1 MSNHNKMAAIA
12 LSLGVSLGTMAQS
25 PIVYAK
31 TMDVKEVASTTEA
44 KEYTVSTDEEL
55 ANALDAIKA
64 QSEQEAAITL
74 KADVKVPVQ
83 DYKAYFGV
91 DGKHITVKSDGLLH
105 ELRFPQNIGVLKGDC
120 TFDNVTVSGDRLFC
134 GGYTTEFTENSKIQ
148 LNETLYGGGYKT
160 PVNSTHVVIAG
171 NGYINPYSSSG
182 LHDVIGG
189 SYQGSVEGDT
199 YLEITG
205 NIKMQGGNHLNPG
218 CMKGDGSSGDGRD
231 VPDVYVGGN
240 ATLIYDNKNST
251 AASPA
256 IEGTYGCE
264 MKGNVTLDVRAGC
277 VAGIVGT
284 EEPVDKS
291 IIRGNL
297 HIIAGNPAYENTNQV
312 LRLGSN
318 WPIIGAGNSFATYP
332 GVKGNYT
339 VGGNITIDT
348 YENAWAW
355 DKGTTPDSYDLPEIY
370 GALRGN
376 VGGNITINAHGSH
389 VQNIFGASDS
399 VVQGSVTVNATDVEL
414 KNSEYDTEDDEGY
427 IFGLWKRGIPATAN
441 GPVTINVN
449 GGDVGL
455 VMATDQTSVPA
466 NSSINVMGNPKIR
479 KGIRGTQARSYSKD
493 YPVANIHDC
502 EATIP
507 FIKGMS
513 QVNITNNSAVTAHI
527 MTSNAGLL
535 VEKGSTLTTD
545 NGQVWIWGDTV
556 INGTWEQLHSQTEDY
571 NDIYVMGT
579 TNVGPKGLLINHG
592 TSNLD
597 GNVTNQG
604 TIAFLGDAY
613 LQGDFISDDGELRL
627 PVVSENYNG
636 TNSIDMMVKKSSTGN
651 SKVLIVDPS
660 DYTKA
665 VNPKL
670 GDNYILSNGSEDKKE
685 KEEVIYYLQNENK
698 KDGYFLKSTDDVG
711 RKYTNMWQVAKI
723 SSYKVQY
730 EFKSCTDEKELPQ
743 KILDLLPK
751 DDTDYPLD
759 TEIKA
764 KQPEKTRV
772 EVEDGFWNFDG
783 YDKDSLKSNENA
795 KFIGKWNF
803 HPNATKLNEVPSISA
818 SDKTLTVGDTFD
830 VKKDVTAKDT
840 EDGDVTGSVVVESS
854 NVDTNTVG
862 SYQVTYRV
870 TDSQGASSTKTI
882 TVIVNPKMEA
892 LNEVPTI
899 KAEDKTITVGD
910 KFDVKKDVTATD
922 KEDGDLT
929 DKIDVVK
936 NDVDTTKPG
945 TYEVVYKVTDSKG
958 ASKKKTVYVTVNPK
972 MEALNEVP
980 TIKAED
986 KTITVGDKFDVKKD
1000 VTATDKE
1007 DGDLTDKIDVVKND
1021 VDTTKPGTYEVVYK
1035 VTDSKGA
1042 SKKKTVYVTVNP
1054 KMEEINW
1061 IPVISAS
1068 DRALTV
1074 GDVFNVMDG
1083 VSASDHEDGD
1093 ITGSVVVE
1101 SSNVDTNTVG
1111 SYQVTYRVT
1120 DSQGASSTKTI
1131 TVIVNPKMEEINWMP
1146 VISASD
1152 KVLTVG
1158 DVFNV
1163 MDGVSASDHEDGD
1176 VTGSVVVESSNV
1188 DTNTVGSYQVTYRVT
1203 DSQGASSTKT
1213 ITVIVNPKMEALN
1226 EVPTIKAEDKT
1237 ITVGDK
1243 FDVKKDVTATD
1254 KEDGDLTDKIEVI
1267 RNEVDTGKAGTYE
1280 VTYKVTDSQGAS
1292 STKTILV
1299 TVNPKMESLNEVP
1312 TIKAED
1318 KTITVGDKFDVK
1330 KDVSATDKEDGDL
1343 TDKIE
1348 VVKNDVDTTK
1358 PGTYEVT
1365 YKVTDSKGASKKK
1378 TIKVTVNPKME
1389 TLNEVPTIKAEDKTI
1404 TVGDTFDA
1412 KKDVTAKDTEDGDL
1426 TDKIEVVKNDV
1437 DTTKSGTYEV
1447 TYKVTDSKG
1456 ASTTKTIRVTVVK
1469 KDVSTSTDKPAKPN
1483 NSGKL
1488 NTGAQTNVLLWT
1500 TSLIASGIAVIGAY
1514 RKKRK
1519 GN

>member
-1 MSNHNKMAAIA
+1 MAAIA

-64 QSEQEAAITL
+64 QSEQEAVLTL
-74 KADVKVPVQ
+74 KADLKVPTQ

-91 DGKHITVKSDGLLH
+91 DGKHITVKSDGLSHKLVF
-105 ELRFPQNIGVLKGDC
+105 EQNIGILKGDC
-120 TFDNVTVSGDRLFC
+120 TFDDVTVSGYKLFC
-134 GGYTTEFTENSKIQ
+134 GGYNTEFTENSRIY
-148 LNETLYGGGYKT
+148 LSATLYGGGYKT
-160 PVNSTHVVIAG
+160 TVKSTHVVIAG
-171 NGYINPYSSSG
+171 NGSINPSSSSG

-205 NIKMQGGNHLNPG
+205 NIKMQSGNHLNPG
-218 CMKGDGSSGDGRD
+218 CMKGDGSSGDGRN

-240 ATLIYDNKNST
+240 ATLIYDNKNSANT
-251 AASPA
+251 AAPA

-291 IIRGNL
+291 IIIGNL
-297 HIIAGNPAYENTNQV
+297 HIIAGNPAYENTDRV

-318 WPIIGAGNSFATYP
+318 WPIVGAGNSFATYP

-414 KNSEYDTEDDEGY
+414 KNSEYDTEYDEGY
-427 IFGLWKRGIPATAN
+427 IFGLWERGIPATAN
-441 GPVTINVN
+441 GPVTVNVN

-455 VMATDQTSVPA
+455 VMATDQETVPA
-466 NSSINVMGNPKIR
+466 GSSINVTGKPKIR
-479 KGIRGTQARSYSKD
+479 TGIRGTQASSYSKD
-493 YPVANIHDC
+493 YPVANINDC

-513 QVNITNNSAVTAHI
+513 QVNITGHSNVTAHN

-535 VEKGSTLTTD
+535 VEKDNALTTD
-545 NGQVWIWGDTV
+545 DNQVWIWGDTV
-556 INGTWEQLHSQTEDY
+556 INGTWEQLHSQTKNY

-592 TSNLD
+592 TSNFD

-711 RKYTNMWQVAKI
+711 GKYTNMWQVAKI

-730 EFKSCTDEKELPQ
+730 EFKSGTDEKELPQ
-743 KILDLLPK
+743 EVIDLLPE

-764 KQPEKTRV
+764 KKPEKTTV

-795 KFIGKWNF
+795 KFVGTWKFEYKKYSPTYKFVSNSDGKELPDEVNDLLPVDNKKYVIGSEISAKQPKKATVKTTEGVWVFGGYEKDKLTSNEGVTFTGKWNF

-840 EDGDVTGSVVVESS
+840 EDG
-854 NVDTNTVG
+854 N
-862 SYQVTYRV
+862 
-870 TDSQGASSTKTI
+870 
-882 TVIVNPKMEA
+882 
-892 LNEVPTI
+892 
-899 KAEDKTITVGD
+899 
-910 KFDVKKDVTATD
+910 
-922 KEDGDLT
+922 LT
-929 DKIDVVK
+929 DKIEVVK

-958 ASKKKTVYVTVNPK
+958 ASKKKTIKVTVNPK

-980 TIKAED
+980 SISASD
-986 KTITVGDKFDVKKD
+986 KTLTVGDTFDAKKD
-1000 VTATDKE
+1000 VTAKDTE
-1007 DGDLTDKIDVVKND
+1007 DGDLTDKIEVVKND
-1021 VDTTKPGTYEVVYK
+1021 VDTTKPGTYEVTYK

-1131 TVIVNPKMEEINWMP
+1131 TVIVNPKMEEMNWMP

-1226 EVPTIKAEDKT
+1226 EVPVINAVDK
-1237 ITVGDK
+1237 ILTVGDT
-1243 FDVKKDVTATD
+1243 FDVKKDATASD
-1254 KEDGDLTDKIEVI
+1254 AEDGNLTDKIEVI

-1330 KDVSATDKEDGDL
+1330 KDVTATDKEDGDL

-1358 PGTYEVT
+1358 PGTYEVV

-1389 TLNEVPTIKAEDKTI
+1389 ALNEVPSISASDKTL